1 MHPVNVTLPSLLRL
15 ALLLATAG
23 ALGACSSADGLLSG
37 DKIDYKTQGVKTAP
51 LDIPP
56 DLSQLQRDSRYQPQS
71 GGTFSASTYGSTTA
85 AAAPAPA
92 PAPAPVPAA
101 ATAAAATT
109 TATPTAAPSA
119 SPTAT
124 PAALPAATPATTM
137 ATARPASTVAPANIG
152 EVRIVR
158 EGNQRWLSVPIPPE
172 QLWPQ
177 LRAFWQE
184 RGLALVIDNP
194 DTGVMETEWAENRAK
209 LPLDT
214 IRRTLGRALDTLY
227 DTGERD
233 RFRTRVERN
242 AGVSDVFITHRGM
255 VEIYTN
261 ERKDFQ
267 STIWTQRPSDP
278 ELEAEMLARLLVKLG
293 AKEEVA
299 RATIA
304 AKPSTAAPRARVVE
318 GLPAATLQVDEGFDR
333 AWRRVGLTLDRS
345 GFTVEDRDRA
355 GGLYFVRYVDPKDAA
370 GAAEPGF
377 FSKMLNLGKSDTG
390 QAPGRYRIVVKAD
403 GAQRTQVSVQDTQG
417 APENGEVGKRI
428 VALLVEDLK

>member
-1 MHPVNVTLPSLLRL
+1 MRV
-15 ALLLATAG
+15 
-23 ALGACSSADGLLSG
+23 
-37 DKIDYKTQGVKTAP
+37 
-51 LDIPP
+51 
-56 DLSQLQRDSRYQPQS
+56 
-71 GGTFSASTYGSTTA
+71 
-85 AAAPAPA
+85 
-92 PAPAPVPAA
+92 
-101 ATAAAATT
+101 
-109 TATPTAAPSA
+109 
-119 SPTAT
+119 
-124 PAALPAATPATTM
+124 
-137 ATARPASTVAPANIG
+137 
-152 EVRIVR
+152 VR
-158 EGNQRWLSVPIPPE
+158 EGNQRWLSVPMPAE

-184 RGLALVIDNP
+184 RGLPLVVDNP
-194 DTGVMETEWAENRAK
+194 DTGVMETDWAENRAK
-209 LPLDT
+209 LPQDA

-242 AGVSDVFITHRGM
+242 AGGSDVFITHRGM

-267 STIWTQRPSDP
+267 STMWTQRPSDP
-278 ELEAEMLARLLVKLG
+278 ELEAEMLTRLMIKLG
-293 AKEEVA
+293 AKEEAARATAAAAKPPAAVA
-299 RATIA
+299 RA
-304 AKPSTAAPRARVVE
+304 RALE

-370 GAAEPGF
+370 TAAEPGF
-377 FSKMLNLGKSDTG
+377 FAKMLNFGKSDAA
-390 QAPGRYRIVVKAD
+390 QLPGRYRIVVKAD
-403 GAQRTQVSVQDTQG
+403 GAERTQVSVQDAQG